1 MSTTGQLPKFPAPA
15 AAGPSPRT
23 LTTTVPKEYV
33 HKTALSEV
41 LLTSWQETAPDVHTV
56 TAEWPRA
63 HTFYSSRNRLHDPLL
78 LVETIR
84 QTIPLLSHLAYNVP
98 FGHQLIWDHFTYSLD
113 PEALRTETAPTEI
126 ELRIV
131 CSDIKRRKDTLSA
144 LTMDVEATRNGVRLG
159 SAVARFTSHA
169 PAIYRRL
176 RGEYGDAREAMAR
189 AVPLPPPVAP
199 RRVARAQFE
208 SVMLSPTDTR
218 NRWQLRTDTTH
229 PVIFDHPVDH
239 APGMLLLEA
248 AHQAVHAVL
257 HPLQVIPVGLSTVFT
272 RYAELDAPCWIEATV
287 LGRPEGEEETGADAG
302 EDAGAQALAAAG
314 ADAGPGAGEK
324 AEFPVEFL
332 PGSAPQ
338 PDAFGLLHARVTAHQ
353 NGRELFSATVAAH
366 PLGDRSAAESGA
378 EWDWGAGAETDRDS
392 GTESA
397 SGTDRGTAPGTGSGT
412 GSGTAPGASGMR
424 PETGAESLS
433 ATRGDSRT
441 NLG

>member
-1 MSTTGQLPKFPAPA
+1 MSTTGQLPKFSAPA

-78 LVETIR
+78 LIETIR

-113 PEALRTETAPTEI
+113 PDVLRTETAPTEI
-126 ELRIV
+126 ELRIA

-159 SAVARFTSHA
+159 TAVARFTSHA
-169 PAIYRRL
+169 PAVYRRL

-199 RRVARAQFE
+199 HRVARAQFE

-248 AHQAVHAVL
+248 AHQAVHAAL
-257 HPLQVIPVGLSTVFT
+257 HPMEVIPVGLSTVFT

-287 LGRPEGEEETGADAG
+287 LGRPEAGAGKMTKSGSEAGAEAVAEAAVEAATGSVIGAADSGVEVPAGDTPQTDGSGLIATRVTAYQNGEE
-302 EDAGAQALAAAG
+302 L
-314 ADAGPGAGEK
+314 
-324 AEFPVEFL
+324 F
-332 PGSAPQ
+332 S
-338 PDAFGLLHARVTAHQ
+338 ARVTA
-353 NGRELFSATVAAH
+353 
-366 PLGDRSAAESGA
+366 RSLASVSG
-378 EWDWGAGAETDRDS
+378 
-392 GTESA
+392 
-397 SGTDRGTAPGTGSGT
+397 
-412 GSGTAPGASGMR
+412 
-424 PETGAESLS
+424 
-433 ATRGDSRT
+433 GDS
-441 NLG
+441 